1 MNFTLTEQQINFF
14 EIFGYLSL
22 PGIFADEIDKIS
34 AHFDMLFQSRSD
46 DVIDWV
52 HETHENR
59 LRRIITDATEKDAY
73 LASLLNDHRIT
84 GAATSILGDD
94 YIFRGC
100 DASIYDCGT
109 TFHQDGIDTAK
120 SKSINIKMALY
131 LEAID
136 GTSGALRVIPG
147 SHHTGDKFFGKL
159 TASWMANEFLRM
171 RTEDVPAAILPST
184 PGDLLLWDYRLMHAT
199 AYGGNQ
205 RRMLAL
211 EFAGQ

>member
-1 MNFTLTEQQINFF
+1 MNFTLTEQQLRFF
-14 EIFGYLSL
+14 DVFGYLSL

-46 DVIDWV
+46 EVVDWV

-59 LRRIITDATEKDAY
+59 LRRYITKATEKDAY

-84 GAATSILGDD
+84 GAATSILGDT
-94 YIFRGC
+94 YIFTGS

-109 TFHQDGIDTAK
+109 TFHQDGITTAK
-120 SKSINIKMALY
+120 PKSINIKMALY
-131 LEAID
+131 LEALD

-159 TASWMANEFLRM
+159 TKSWMAEEFLRM
-171 RTEDVPAAILPST
+171 RTEDVPAAILPSM

-211 EFAGQ
+211 EFAEQ